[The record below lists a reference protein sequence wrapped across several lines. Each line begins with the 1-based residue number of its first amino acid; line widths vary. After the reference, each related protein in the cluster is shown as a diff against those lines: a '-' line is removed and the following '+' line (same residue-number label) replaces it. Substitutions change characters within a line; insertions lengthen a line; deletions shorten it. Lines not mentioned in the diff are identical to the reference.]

1 MTANSNAKLKT
12 LYIMRMLEEE
22 TDAEHGL
29 TMNDIITKLSEEYG
43 ITAERKSV
51 YRDLKLLTEYGMNI
65 RKFERNPV
73 EYALDPRGFQLSD
86 LMLMVDA
93 VASSKFLT
101 DKQADM
107 LIGNIKSLASV
118 SQQDQL
124 DRSIHVAGRITAE
137 SNEVFSAI
145 DAINQAQRERKKIS
159 FPYLHYGLDGERHL
173 SNEGRPHVATPIEV
187 AYDDGFYY
195 LTAWDDDRLKICQ
208 YRIDRMESVQILDE
222 PAVRNE
228 EISDYT
234 SSPRPSEYF
243 GRFGGKEVMAKLV
256 VGADHVEIIR
266 DRFGSDVPIH
276 PDPGGKTGHV
286 LVKVYSSVQFF
297 GWVASLDGCV
307 TIAKPQ
313 SLVDEYHAYLRK
325 LLGD

>member
-65 RKFERNPV
+65 QKFERNPV
-73 EYALDPRGFQLSD
+73 EYALDPRGFPLSD

-107 LIGNIKSLASV
+107 LIGNIKSLASAP
-118 SQQDQL
+118 QQDQL
-124 DRSIHVAGRITAE
+124 DRSGLHVVGRISAE
-137 SNEVFSAI
+137 SNGVFEAVDLI
-145 DAINQAQRERKKIS
+145 QQALRERRKIS
-159 FPYLHYGLDGERHL
+159 FPYLHYGIDGERHP
-173 SNEGRPHVATPIEV
+173 SNGGRPHVVTPV
-187 AYDDGFYY
+187 AIVYDEGFYY
-195 LTAWDDDRLKICQ
+195 LAAWDDDRGRICQ
-208 YRIDRMESVQILDE
+208 FRIDRMDGVQVLDE
-222 PAVRNE
+222 PAVSNE
-228 EISDYT
+228 ETRSYSDKLDSY
-234 SSPRPSEYF
+234 EYF
-243 GRFGGKEVMAKLV
+243 GRFEGDEVTVTLALDAA
-256 VGADHVEIIR
+256 GVEIVR
-266 DRFGSDVPIH
+266 DRFGSDVRIWPE
-276 PDPGGKTGHV
+276 GEGACAR
-286 LVKVYSSVQFF
+286 VKVHKSVQFF
-297 GWVASLDGCV
+297 GWVAGLDGHV

-313 SLVDEYHAYLRK
+313 SLLIEYHEYLCK